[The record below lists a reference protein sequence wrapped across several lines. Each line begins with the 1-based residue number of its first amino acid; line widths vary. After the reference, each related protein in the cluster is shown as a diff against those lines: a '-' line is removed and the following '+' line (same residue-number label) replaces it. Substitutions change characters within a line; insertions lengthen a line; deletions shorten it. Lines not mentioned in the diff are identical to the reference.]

1 MHQPALF
8 HDSIFDALGT
18 AVQAAGGVKKVSAAL
33 WPTLDTASAT
43 ARLRGALNPDHAQKL
58 CPLEVLAIGRLA
70 KAAGEHSVMRYL
82 AAEWGYAEPQPIE
95 PADQAQQL
103 DTEIRDLLLA
113 VNTRLARRER
123 IAGQI
128 KAVRA

>member
-58 CPLEVLAIGRLA
+58 CPLELMSIARLA
-70 KAAGEHSVMRYL
+70 KAAGDHSVMQYL
-82 AAEWGYAEPQPIE
+82 ARELGYADPQSVE
-95 PADQAQQL
+95 PADQAQAL
-103 DTEIRDLLLA
+103 DTEIRDLLTQ
-113 VNTRLARRER
+113 VNARLARRER
-123 IAGQI
+123 IAAQI
-128 KAVRA
+128 KSIR